1 MAISASSELVA
12 SDVSFAY
19 LGAST
24 AALRHV
30 NLGVAAGEV
39 VLITGVSGCGKS
51 TLALALCGLIPSR
64 IHGEL
69 RGAVTFG
76 GRPLSG
82 LRPHEASQLVGMVF
96 QNPNLQ
102 LINQTVVSEVAFGPE
117 NLALPQPEIAARVEW
132 CLDVTGMAGMRR
144 AATVTLSGGQKQRT
158 AIAATLAMRPRILV
172 LDEPLSDLDP
182 VGAQEVLGTLR
193 RLARDEGTGVVII
206 EHRVDEVA
214 PWADRVV
221 LMDAGQVLLDQPPR
235 IAWADPG
242 IWAKTGVGV
251 PDMVQLAHL
260 LPDAFPAGIAL
271 SVEEA
276 VGQLADSWL
285 VPALAQAALARSA
298 ARSDQGSMAAAGI
311 SRPDGPRPDGPR
323 PDGARRPP
331 VLSWDG
337 VSVDFG
343 PNRAVNNVSLDV
355 ADGEWVAM
363 IGANGSGKS
372 TLTGLAVGMGT
383 PSIGTVSF
391 SGHPVRPGRV
401 FEQAAHVALLLQAAD
416 EMLFEETVIGELRFG
431 TKFRAL
437 PPDPVLDV
445 DGAID
450 FFGFCGLEQTSP
462 WELSQGG
469 RQRLAL
475 AALLVGAPGVLV
487 LDEPTTGQDAERMRS
502 FLRLLEAVR
511 KRTGLTVLT
520 VTHDIRGLAARA
532 ARIVLL
538 GDGEV
543 RMDGPTRQVFAHTEE
558 LKRWGVLAPPLA
570 RLQSQLLGPCDDV
583 LLTVAEVAAAAA
595 AYRGVRAGTAAAD
608 NATADTAAVGT
619 AAVGTAAVGTAA
631 VGTAAVGTAAVG
643 TAAVGTGAVVTAAV
657 GTARR
662 P

>member
-1 MAISASSELVA
+1 LSRGGGTRAISTNPELVA
-12 SDVSFAY
+12 DDVSFAY

-39 VLITGVSGCGKS
+39 VLITGISGCGKS
-51 TLALALCGLIPSR
+51 TLALALSGLIPSR
-64 IHGEL
+64 VHGDL
-69 RGAVTFG
+69 RGTVTFG
-76 GRPLSG
+76 GRQLSG
-82 LRPHEASQLVGMVF
+82 LPPHEASQLVGMVF

-132 CLDVTGMAGMRR
+132 CLDVTGMSGMRR
-144 AATVTLSGGQKQRT
+144 AGTVTLSGGQKQRT
-158 AIAATLAMRPRILV
+158 AIAATLAMRPRVLV

-182 VGAQEVLGTLR
+182 VGAQEVLSTLR

-221 LMDAGQVLLDQPPR
+221 LMDGGRVLLDQPPR
-235 IAWADPG
+235 VAWANSA
-242 IWAKTGVGV
+242 IWAETGVGV
-251 PDMVQLAHL
+251 PDMVRLAHL

-276 VGQLADSWL
+276 VEQLGDSWL
-285 VPALAQAALARSA
+285 VPALAQATAAKSLARNELRIVA
-298 ARSDQGSMAAAGI
+298 
-311 SRPDGPRPDGPR
+311 PDELRLPG
-323 PDGARRPP
+323 RPP
-331 VLSWDG
+331 VLAWDG

-343 PNRAVNNVSLDV
+343 DHRTVNDVTLAVDE
-355 ADGEWVAM
+355 GEWVAV

-383 PSIGTVSF
+383 PSTGQVSF
-391 SGHPVRPGRV
+391 RGRPVRPGKV

-416 EMLFEETVIGELRFG
+416 EMLFEETVIGELKFG
-431 TKFRAL
+431 SKFRAL

-445 DGAID
+445 EGAIE
-450 FFGFCGLEQTSP
+450 FFGFRGLERTSP

-502 FLRLLEAVR
+502 FLHLLEAVR
-511 KRTGLTVLT
+511 ARTGLTVVT

-543 RMDGPTRQVFAHTEE
+543 RMDGPTSQVFARPDE
-558 LKRWGVLAPPLA
+558 LRRWGVLSPPLA
-570 RLQSQLLGPCDDV
+570 RLQAALLGEVDDV
-583 LLTVAEVAAAAA
+583 LLTVSEVAAAAA
-595 AYRGVRAGTAAAD
+595 TYRSMHAGTA
-608 NATADTAAVGT
+608 G
-619 AAVGTAAVGTAA
+619 
-631 VGTAAVGTAAVG
+631 
-643 TAAVGTGAVVTAAV
+643 
-657 GTARR
+657 R